1 MQVTTQ
7 MATTT
12 NLGEVI
18 KAAKP
23 ELALVLQQVAQRPPT
38 QREREAITQFLSL
51 PPKQQNA
58 VVTTHI
64 QHMAH
69 LGRQGK
75 LAATNPTV
83 RHLGQFLFYDDTK
96 VRAARA
102 APKQNDSRPATR
114 ERGNNAPTV
123 RPTPTSEQSRRSNN
137 DNNKNV
143 IVRALH
149 RLAQQRRKGDATVTT
164 SGQWRNVPQYWA
176 KKRERLRH
184 RPAKAKTAAVRAHRR
199 RIIRDTNSSLPST
212 ALPRRH
218 RTVRF
223 TDGPTAQQVFQISQ
237 PATSI
242 MSRSSGVAIL
252 PPVQQRVSILRS
264 TKGDLTLT
272 AAERRIID
280 EDTWRPMQ

>member
-1 MQVTTQ
+1 

-123 RPTPTSEQSRRSNN
+123 RPTPTSEQSRRSND

-184 RPAKAKTAAVRAHRR
+184 RPAKAKTAAVQAYRR
-199 RIIRDTNSSLPST
+199 RIIRDSNSSLPST
-212 ALPRRH
+212 ALPRSR

-223 TDGPTAQQVFQISQ
+223 TDGPTAIQVFQISQ
-237 PATSI
+237 PATSV
-242 MSRSSGVAIL
+242 SRGSGVAML
-252 PPVQQRVSILRS
+252 PPVQ
-264 TKGDLTLT
+264 
-272 AAERRIID
+272 
-280 EDTWRPMQ
+280 